1 MADPLAFRVLPAES
15 YVRIRWAN
23 GGGWT
28 REVLRWPEGA
38 PDGGW
43 DWRLSIAEV
52 DHDGPFS
59 RLEGIDRVLVLLS
72 GEGMTLEAPAGGPGD
87 GADPGDAAAPIVLP
101 PPHAIARFPG
111 ERALHARLHAGPTRD
126 FNLMWR
132 RGRVE
137 AELWLRPLVGAMVFF
152 AAPGERWAVHVV
164 AGVAR
169 AKDRPGTDVLEQ
181 GDSALLGADGR
192 GGRLILDGAGT
203 LLVMRLAPPAAG

>member
-1 MADPLAFRVLPAES
+1 MAEPLDFRVLPAEA
-15 YVRIRWAN
+15 YTRTRWAN

-28 REVLRWPEGA
+28 REVLRWPAGA
-38 PDGGW
+38 PDGAW

-52 DHDGPFS
+52 DRDGPFS
-59 RLEGIDRVLVLLS
+59 RLDGVERVLVLLS
-72 GEGMTLEAPAGGPGD
+72 GEGMTLEPEAAD
-87 GADPGDAAAPIVLP
+87 GAEADPDAAAPIVLP

-111 ERALHARLHAGPTRD
+111 ERALQARLHAGPTRD

-132 RGRVE
+132 RGRVD
-137 AELWLRPLVGAMVFF
+137 AELWLRPVVGAMVFF

-164 AGVAR
+164 AGGAR

-203 LLVMRLAPPAAG
+203 LLVMRLAPPGGG

>member
-1 MADPLAFRVLPAES
+1 MAAPLEFRVLPAES
-15 YVRIRWAN
+15 YVRTRWAN

-28 REVLRWPEGA
+28 REVLRWPAGA
-38 PDGGW
+38 ADGAW

-52 DHDGPFS
+52 DRDGPFS
-59 RLEGIDRVLVLLS
+59 RLEGVERVLVLLA
-72 GEGMTLEAPAGGPGD
+72 GEGMTLAPEPAEGDGEAP
-87 GADPGDAAAPIVLP
+87 APIVLE

-132 RGRVE
+132 RGRVD
-137 AELWLRPLVGAMVFF
+137 AQLWLRPLVGAMVFF

-164 AGVAR
+164 AGSAR
-169 AKDRPGTDVLEQ
+169 AKDRPGADTLEQ
-181 GDSALLGADGR
+181 GDSALLGADGA

-203 LLVMRLAPPAAG
+203 LLVIRLAPPAAG